1 MKLLP
6 RKLLEKTGPVDY
18 ADWNYRSVLG
28 LISRSRFRLILEMMS
43 GHKFQRLLEIG
54 YGSGVFMP
62 ELAEHAHD
70 LWGVDIHSRTEVV
83 SNRLQEF
90 GTRVR
95 LYNADVTSMPFPDRY
110 FDCIVAISTLE
121 FIDDLDAACDEI
133 DRVLTE
139 GGCFLVVTPT
149 NSPIADAGLKLLT
162 GNSAHEDFRDRRL
175 NLISTLKKHFCVGEE
190 RYFPSLSALKL
201 YTGLRFVRA
210 ERGDEL
216 PTPRPEIP
224 GS

>member
-1 MKLLP
+1 MKLLS

-43 GHKFQRLLEIG
+43 RRKFQRLLEIG

-62 ELAEHAHD
+62 ELAEHAD
-70 LWGVDIHSRTEVV
+70 ELMGVDIHSRTEAV

-90 GTRVR
+90 GTHVR
-95 LYNADVTSMPFPDRY
+95 LYTADVTSMPFPDRY

-139 GGCFLVVTPT
+139 DGCFLVVTPT

-162 GNSAHEDFRDRRL
+162 GNSANEDFGDRRAKL
-175 NLISTLKKHFCVGEE
+175 VSTLKKYFWVGEE
-190 RYFPSLSALKL
+190 RYFPSLSTLKL
-201 YTGLRFVRA
+201 YTGLKLVRA
-210 ERGDEL
+210 ESGDEL
-216 PTPRPEIP
+216 EIP
-224 GS
+224 LAA